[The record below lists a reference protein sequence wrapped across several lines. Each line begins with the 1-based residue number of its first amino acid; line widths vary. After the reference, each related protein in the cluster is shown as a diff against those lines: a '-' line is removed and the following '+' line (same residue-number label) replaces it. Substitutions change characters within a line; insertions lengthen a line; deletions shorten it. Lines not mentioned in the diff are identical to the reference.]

1 MIQHHA
7 CVLNQILFLSFYN
20 LQFYITTTFICPS
33 SPFAFYYR
41 IHPLPKTGKTWR
53 LNFPAQFDGPFVG
66 AVKSIGLIQRIPP
79 VFASRRKKNEGKG
92 WDDQRW
98 KAGGRGKSGR
108 VLEERTALA
117 SVGVGGC
124 RIYPLSPPL
133 PSIRSLFPL
142 YGRASG
148 QFEITLSPFQC
159 VQSKLQFKSSLAG
172 TPEL

>member
-20 LQFYITTTFICPS
+20 LQFYITTTFIYPS

-79 VFASRRKKNEGKG
+79 VFASRRKKNEG
-92 WDDQRW
+92 WERVRRS
-98 KAGGRGKSGR
+98 AMEGR
-108 VLEERTALA
+108 RTWQEWQ
-117 SVGVGGC
+117 GVG
-124 RIYPLSPPL
+124 RTDSSRKRRRRRMSNSPSFTPSSFHSISLSLVRARLRP
-133 PSIRSLFPL
+133 IRNH
-142 YGRASG
+142 
-148 QFEITLSPFQC
+148 I
-159 VQSKLQFKSSLAG
+159 KSVSMRPVK
-172 TPEL
+172 TPI